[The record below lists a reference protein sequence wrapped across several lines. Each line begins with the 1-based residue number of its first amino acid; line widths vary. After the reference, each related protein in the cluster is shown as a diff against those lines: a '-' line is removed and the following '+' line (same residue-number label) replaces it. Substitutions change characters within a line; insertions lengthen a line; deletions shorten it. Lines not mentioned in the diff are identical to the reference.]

1 MESVKLRINEV
12 KESIMTINNTNN
24 LPTYDYNNNQLN
36 GSLNR
41 IATGLLINQ
50 ASDNA
55 ASLAISENLK
65 VQASG
70 LSQSLENVNSA
81 LALTQIGDKA
91 FDEQSNIL
99 DSVKSDLLQASTA
112 TTSQE
117 GREALLSNIQK
128 GLDQLNNIAST
139 TNYNGTTLLQADATD
154 TSASQNLE
162 FQAGEG
168 STDTIETTAVQA
180 NTTGLGLDGLLNQ
193 DPATFDAA
201 TAQSFLDTVDDA
213 LTQLNSY
220 RADFGSMANQLQ
232 SANSNLA
239 TQYTNTVAA
248 NSVLIDLDY
257 ANEVS
262 NFSKQNILAQVG
274 ALGQAQSNNI
284 TQQTVLRL
292 LQ

>member
-1 MESVKLRINEV
+1 MERVKLRIIEV
-12 KESIMTINNTNN
+12 KELIMTINNSNN

-81 LALTQIGDKA
+81 LALTQIGDRA

-99 DSVKSDLLQASTA
+99 DSVKSDLLKASTA

-128 GLDQLNNIAST
+128 GLEQLNNIAST

-154 TSASQNLE
+154 TSASQSLE

-201 TAQSFLDTVDDA
+201 TARSFLDTVDDA

-220 RADFGSMANQLQ
+220 RADFGSTANQLQ

-248 NSVLIDLDY
+248 NSVLIDLNY

-274 ALGQAQSNNI
+274 ALGLAQSNNI

>member
-1 MESVKLRINEV
+1 LA
-12 KESIMTINNTNN
+12 MTINNNTNN
-24 LPTYDYNNNQLN
+24 LQTYDYNNKQLN
-36 GSLNR
+36 TSLNR

-50 ASDNA
+50 SADNA

-70 LSQSLENVNSA
+70 ISQSIENVNSA

-99 DSVKSDLLQASTA
+99 DSVKSDLLQASTG
-112 TTSQE
+112 TTSQD

-128 GLDQLNNIAST
+128 GLEQLNNIASS
-139 TNYNGTTLLQADATD
+139 TNYNGTTLLQASSTD
-154 TSASQNLE
+154 TSASSALDI
-162 FQAGEG
+162 QAGEAAE
-168 STDTIETTAVQA
+168 DTISTTAIQS
-180 NTTGLGLDGLLNQ
+180 NTSGLGLDALLNQ
-193 DPATFDAA
+193 DLATFDAA

-220 RADFGSMANQLQ
+220 RSDVGSTANQLQ

-239 TQYTNTVAA
+239 TQYTNTTAA

-257 ANEVS
+257 ASEVA